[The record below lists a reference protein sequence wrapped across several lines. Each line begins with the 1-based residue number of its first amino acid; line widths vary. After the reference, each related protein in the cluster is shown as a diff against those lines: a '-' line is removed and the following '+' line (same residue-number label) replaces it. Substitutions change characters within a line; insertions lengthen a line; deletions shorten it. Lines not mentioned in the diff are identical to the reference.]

1 MNLAVNARDAIS
13 SKGTLRLST
22 ENVDVDDAFVAG
34 HPGAAAGPHVRVT
47 VSDTG
52 SGMGPHVLAHL
63 FEPFYTTKQVGKG
76 TGLGLATVDGIV
88 KQSNGYIWVDSTPGQ
103 GTSFMINFPR
113 VSAAAGGVVA
123 TALADPRAVSGTE
136 TILLVED
143 QQEVRKVVR
152 ETLQR
157 RGYNVLEA
165 VGGDAALALLGSEA
179 GPIHLLLTDVVMP
192 HMSGRELA
200 DAITKHD
207 RSIRVLYT
215 SGYTDDAIVRHGVL
229 DAGIAFIQKP
239 FTPEQLLGR
248 VRDVLSRPEPPS
260 ARADRR
266 P

>member
-1 MNLAVNARDAIS
+1 M
-13 SKGTLRLST
+13 
-22 ENVDVDDAFVAG
+22 DDAFVAA

-52 SGMGPHVLAHL
+52 SGMAPDVLAHL
-63 FEPFYTTKQVGKG
+63 FEPFYTTKPLGKG

-88 KQSNGYIWVDSTPGQ
+88 KQSGGYIWVESTPGE

-113 VSAAAGGVVA
+113 VSVAPGSVVA
-123 TALADPRAVSGTE
+123 TTLADARVVSGTE

-143 QQEVRKVVR
+143 QQEVRDVVR
-152 ETLQR
+152 QTLQR
-157 RGYNVLEA
+157 HGYNVLEA
-165 VGGDAALALLGSEA
+165 VDGDAALALLQSGA

-192 HMSGRELA
+192 HMSGRELV

-229 DAGIAFIQKP
+229 DPSIAFIQKP

-248 VRDVLSRPEPPS
+248 VRDVLSRPEP
-260 ARADRR
+260 R
-266 P
+266 PAA